1 MSPALPRA
9 VLPRRKLSAFNVY
22 MESHGYD
29 VPQIWRAIEDLII
42 KTLIAAHPVIKH
54 NYQTCFPGHTLNSAC
69 FEILGFDVLLDC
81 KLKPWL
87 LEVGWGGSREGR
99 GLRRGPAPFGSAAPP
114 PPPARVLVAE
124 LRGAGHQRGVDGWE
138 SDHPVLPRPRSIRS
152 ASGDSLSRPE
162 GDLGPQRPVHCAQG
176 YTGRG
181 CLPGLSGARNTQ
193 FQALRVLEMK
203 LLSELPEAGGCKVPR
218 GLLFCPHRSTT
229 LQASPLT
236 PGWIG
241 R

>member
-1 MSPALPRA
+1 M
-9 VLPRRKLSAFNVY
+9 
-22 MESHGYD
+22 
-29 VPQIWRAIEDLII
+29 RAI
-42 KTLIAAHPVIKH
+42 
-54 NYQTCFPGHTLNSAC
+54 YFPIFSWFFFLLLLACNFYLEHFVENWINPLSFPSSSPPCWLPSFFHLFVHSFLLSFLLLFLFLFLFGNSLSC
-69 FEILGFDVLLDC
+69 
-81 KLKPWL
+81 P
-87 LEVGWGGSREGR
+87 EGR
-99 GLRRGPAPFGSAAPP
+99 WALKG
-114 PPPARVLVAE
+114 
-124 LRGAGHQRGVDGWE
+124 
-138 SDHPVLPRPRSIRS
+138 RSIVLRVT
-152 ASGDSLSRPE
+152 P
-162 GDLGPQRPVHCAQG
+162 
-176 YTGRG
+176 GRG